1 MIKERALIEAFAS
14 GAGVLYTADLLAIEG
29 ASSDPDD
36 DSARRVRRLER
47 ALELEA
53 GVVASGDFDLL
64 EPESYMGIP
73 TVTPREFLRRIGEA
87 PGE

>member
-1 MIKERALIEAFAS
+1 MPQGK
-14 GAGVLYTADLLAIEG
+14 GVLYTADPLAIEG

-36 DSARRVRRLER
+36 DNAERVRRLER

-64 EPESYMGIP
+64 ELESYMGIP

-87 PGE
+87 PAE